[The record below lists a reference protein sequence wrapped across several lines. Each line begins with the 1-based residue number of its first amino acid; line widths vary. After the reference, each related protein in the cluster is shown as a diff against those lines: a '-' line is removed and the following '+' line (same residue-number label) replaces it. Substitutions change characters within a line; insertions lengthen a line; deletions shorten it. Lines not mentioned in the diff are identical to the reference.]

1 MNTNKKVCHLTTAH
15 PPFDVRIFHKECKTL
30 VKVGFEVILIAQ
42 HDKNER
48 VDGVRVIALSKAKN
62 RIHRMFV
69 LTLKTFWLALRQKA
83 DAYHFHDPE
92 LLPVGILL
100 KLFIGKKAIYD
111 VHEDLPRQILNKH
124 WIHSWL
130 RPIVAKGAAFTECLG
145 AKFFDGIIAV
155 TATIAKRF
163 PSFKTITVQNFPILN
178 ELALQTPTPY
188 KMRPP
193 VLVYVGGITA
203 IRGAKEMVQAVNLLP
218 ENLGA
223 KLWLAGSFSPDG
235 LEKNINRLD
244 GSDRVKFF
252 GWKSRQEVAAMLGEA
267 KVGLVLFHPAPNHI
281 MAQPNKLF
289 EYMSAGIPIVA
300 SDFPLWREILE
311 GTGCGLLADPLDPK
325 TIADAIRWLLEHPE
339 EAEAMGLRGQAAVC
353 ERYNWDLEAE
363 KLCSFYKDILR

>member
-1 MNTNKKVCHLTTAH
+1 MKNEKICILTTVH
-15 PPFDVRIFHKECKTL
+15 PPLDIRIFYKEAKTL
-30 VKVGFEVILIAQ
+30 IKADYDVTLIAQ
-42 HDKNER
+42 NDRNEIINSVKIIPLPKTEKR
-48 VDGVRVIALSKAKN
+48 IYRMFGLTFKVFRIALK
-62 RIHRMFV
+62 
-69 LTLKTFWLALRQKA
+69 QKA
-83 DAYHFHDPE
+83 DVYHFHDPE
-92 LLPVGILL
+92 LILVGVLL
-100 KLFIGKKAIYD
+100 KLFTGEKVIYD
-111 VHEDLPRQILNKH
+111 VHEDLPSQILNKD
-124 WIHSWL
+124 WIHPWL
-130 RPIVAKGAAFTECLG
+130 RPIVAKGAVFAECLG

-155 TATIAKRF
+155 TPTIAKRF

-178 ELALQTPTPY
+178 ELVHPTFTPY
-188 KMRPP
+188 QKRQS
-193 VLVYVGGITA
+193 VLAYMGGITV

-235 LEKNINRLD
+235 LEKNINQLD

-311 GTGCGLLADPLDPK
+311 GTGCGLLVDPLDPK